1 MNLFNGRL
9 ALQQRVLPNYRAPFF
24 DWLASACVGGMSLFT
39 GLPRPGEGI
48 TTTNQLQVAKYQL
61 GKNIH
66 LFNGNLYLCYQL
78 GLLEWLQN
86 WNPDA
91 LIVEANPRYLSTPA
105 AVKWMH
111 RRGRPVIGWGLG
123 SPPLGPPHFQRKWG
137 GSKEGVG
144 FRKQRRLS
152 FIRQFDAIISYSQ
165 RGADEYA
172 ALGFPRER
180 IFVAYNSVS
189 APPAVIS
196 DQRPWTVDHF
206 TILFVGRLQARKRI
220 DMLLRACAQLDSK
233 PHLVIV
239 GDGPERTSLEAL
251 AKEIYPGAEFIG
263 AKHGMEL
270 RPYFTE
276 ADLFVLPG
284 TGGLAVQ
291 EAMSYGLPVIVAQ
304 GDGTQDDLV
313 RKENGWQ
320 IPPDDFD
327 VLVSTMKDALS
338 DVARLRKMG
347 EESYR
352 IVKEEINIEKMV
364 GNFVTALHML
374 TSK

>member
-1 MNLFNGRL
+1 MNRFHGKL

-24 DWLASACVGGMSLFT
+24 DLLASVCEGGLSLFT
-39 GLPRPGEGI
+39 GLPRPSEGI
-48 TTTNQLQVAKYQL
+48 TTTDELQFANYWL

-66 LFNGNLYLCYQL
+66 LFSGALYLCYQR
-78 GLLEWLQN
+78 GLIDWLEN

-91 LIVEANPRYLSTPA
+91 LIVEANPRYLSTPS
-105 AVKWMH
+105 AVQWMQ

-123 SPPLGPPHFQRKWG
+123 SPSLGPPHFQRKWR
-137 GSKEGVG
+137 GSKGGVG
-144 FRKQRRLS
+144 FRNQRRLS
-152 FIRQFDAIISYSQ
+152 FISQFDAMIAYSQ

-172 ALGFPRER
+172 ALGFPREK
-180 IFVAYNSVS
+180 IFVAHNSVS
-189 APPAVIS
+189 APPASAPDRRLKTI
-196 DQRPWTVDHF
+196 DRF

-220 DMLLRACAQLDSK
+220 DSLLRACAQLESN
-233 PHLVIV
+233 PRLVIV
-239 GDGPERTSLEAL
+239 GDGPERGSLESL
-251 AKEIYPGAEFIG
+251 AREIYPSAEFIG
-263 AKHGMEL
+263 AKHAAEL
-270 RPYFTE
+270 EPYFTE

-304 GDGTQDDLV
+304 GDGTQADLV

-320 IPPDDFD
+320 IPPDHFEA
-327 VLVSTMKDALS
+327 LLATMKDALS

-352 IVKEEINIEKMV
+352 IVKEEINIEKMAET
-364 GNFVTALHML
+364 FVRALNML
-374 TSK
+374 SGK